1 MKKMD
6 DEILCAEIKNLLNIM
21 ARLRGEEGCPWDRE
35 QDLNSLRPYVL
46 EEAYEVV
53 EAIDRGEMSMLKE
66 ELGDLLLQVVF
77 QARIAREEGEFTLT
91 ELVRNLNEKL
101 IRRHPHVFA
110 GEEAAS
116 AAEVKKTWQRIK
128 EEEKK
133 ESEDGEDSEEE
144 ISLLEDHSRSQS
156 ALYQAREVQER
167 AAGVGFDWP
176 ELEPVLEKVEE
187 EIAELREAL
196 ADDQSHNRAEFEL
209 GDVIFALVNLSRFL
223 SIDPELA
230 LLGTINR
237 FKERFQFIEGRADE
251 HPEDI
256 EDISLSEL
264 DSWWEEAKEDRE
276 GE

>member
-1 MKKMD
+1 MKEMD
-6 DEILCAEIKNLLNIM
+6 DEILCAEIKNLIKIM
-21 ARLRGEEGCPWDRE
+21 ATLRGEEGCPWDRK
-35 QDLNSLRPYVL
+35 QDLDSLRQYVL

-53 EAIDRGEMSMLKE
+53 EAIDSDDMSMLKE

-77 QARIAREEGEFTLT
+77 QARIAREEGEFTLA
-91 ELVRNLNEKL
+91 ELIRKLNEKL

-116 AAEVKKTWQRIK
+116 AAAVRKTWQRIK

-133 ESEDGEDSEEE
+133 ENEGKEKVP
-144 ISLLEDHSRSQS
+144 SLLDDHSRSQS

-167 AAGVGFDWP
+167 AAGAGFDWP

-187 EIAELREAL
+187 EIAELREAI
-196 ADDQSHNRAEFEL
+196 ADDQSRDRAESEL
-209 GDVIFALVNLSRFL
+209 GDVIFALINLSRFL

-237 FKERFQFIEGRADE
+237 FKERFQFIEKRAEE

-256 EDISLSEL
+256 EEISLSEL
-264 DSWWEEAKEDRE
+264 DSWWEEAKEDRK